1 MLLVWCHL
9 LTTVLIRFNFL
20 TELTNSLDLFR
31 SKKSVRLNDFISYD
45 KNNLFYFKNINLF
58 DLNSDVN
65 VIEVKDNKQIYYN
78 IFSFIN

>member
-1 MLLVWCHL
+1 VQI
-9 LTTVLIRFNFL
+9 TVITVLIRFNFL